1 MPLFTTLSDVLPT
14 LPDTGRNPLYL
25 ICDGETCERHG
36 LPLPEFVRGAVAGGV
51 RIIQYRHKNITATT
65 FETNLLRLLPLCRDA
80 LLVVNDHA
88 EIAERYRLWLHLGQ
102 EDTLPAKLT
111 VPYGRSTHSL
121 AELDDALSCEP
132 QPAYVALGTMFA
144 SSTKPD
150 VKTNRLLIAEY
161 RKRTALPLVLIGGI
175 TLENVH
181 ELPQAGDIYY
191 AVISDTFRFGAS
203 VEAIQKY
210 VAAFKELFY

>member
-1 MPLFTTLSDVLPT
+1 MPPSLPT
-14 LPDTGRNPLYL
+14 ALGNPLYL
-25 ICDGETCERHG
+25 ICDGETCEQYG
-36 LPLPEFVRGAVAGGV
+36 LSLPEFVRGAVEGGV
-51 RIIQYRHKNITATT
+51 RIIQYRHKNITTATY
-65 FETNLLRLLPLCRDA
+65 ETNLLRLLPLCGGT

-102 EDTLPAKLT
+102 DDHLPAKLT
-111 VPYGRSTHSL
+111 VSYGRSTHSL
-121 AELDDALSCEP
+121 AELDYALSCEP

-150 VKTNRLLIAEY
+150 VKTNRSLIADY

-181 ELPQAGDIYY
+181 ELPQAEDIYY
-191 AVISDTFRFGAS
+191 AVIGDAFRFGATVEGIKNY
-203 VEAIQKY
+203 VEAFAL
-210 VAAFKELFY
+210 V